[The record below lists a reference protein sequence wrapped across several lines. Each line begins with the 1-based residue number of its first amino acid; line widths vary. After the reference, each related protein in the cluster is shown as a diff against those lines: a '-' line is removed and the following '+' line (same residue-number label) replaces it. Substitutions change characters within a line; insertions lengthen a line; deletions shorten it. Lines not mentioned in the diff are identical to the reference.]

1 MNKRLILFAACV
13 FIIAGCATKRNATS
27 TYKVVEVHDTLRQIV
42 VQADSVV
49 VRDSVRVWMRG
60 DTIHH
65 DRWRTEYRDRW
76 RDKVREVVK
85 VQTDTLV
92 QRDTTYVQARPSAVQ
107 KIKAYAEGVVLFV
120 ISFLSL
126 LVVFRI
132 IKFKV

>member
-1 MNKRLILFAACV
+1 MKRLLYILVILCV
-13 FIIAGCATKRNATS
+13 CGCATKRNATS
-27 TYKVVEVHDTLRQIV
+27 TYKMVEVHDTLRQIV

-49 VRDSVRVWMRG
+49 VRDSVRVWMQG

-85 VQTDTLV
+85 IQTDTLV

-107 KIKAYAEGVVLFV
+107 KIKSYAEGVVLFV

-132 IKFKV
+132 IKFKM

>member
-1 MNKRLILFAACV
+1 MRRLLYILVILCV
-13 FIIAGCATKRNATS
+13 CGCATKRNATS

-49 VRDSVRVWMRG
+49 VRDSVREWMQG
-60 DTIHH
+60 DTIFH

-85 VQTDTLV
+85 MQTDTLV

-126 LVVFRI
+126 LVVYRI

>member
-1 MNKRLILFAACV
+1 MKRLLYILVILCV
-13 FIIAGCATKRNATS
+13 CGCATKRNATS
-27 TYKVVEVHDTLRQIV
+27 TYKAVEVHDTLRQIV

-49 VRDSVRVWMRG
+49 VRDSVRVWMQG

-85 VQTDTLV
+85 IQTDTLV
-92 QRDTTYVQARPSAVQ
+92 QRDTTYVQARQSVVQ
-107 KIKAYAEGVVLFV
+107 KIKSYAEGVVLFV

-126 LVVFRI
+126 LVVYRI

>member
-1 MNKRLILFAACV
+1 MKRLLYILVILCV
-13 FIIAGCATKRNATS
+13 CGCATKRNATS

-49 VRDSVRVWMRG
+49 VRDSVRVWMQG

-107 KIKAYAEGVVLFV
+107 KIKSYAEGVVLFV

-126 LVVFRI
+126 LVVYRI

>member
-1 MNKRLILFAACV
+1 MKRLLYILVILCV
-13 FIIAGCATKRNATS
+13 CGCATKRNATS

-49 VRDSVRVWMRG
+49 VRDSVRVWMQG

-107 KIKAYAEGVVLFV
+107 KIKAYAEGVVLFI

-126 LVVFRI
+126 LVVYRI

>member
-1 MNKRLILFAACV
+1 MKRLLYILVILCV
-13 FIIAGCATKRNATS
+13 CGCATKRNATS
-27 TYKVVEVHDTLRQIV
+27 TYKVVEVHDTLHQIV

-49 VRDSVRVWMRG
+49 VRDSVRVWMQG

-92 QRDTTYVQARPSAVQ
+92 QRDTTYVQARQSAVQ
-107 KIKAYAEGVVLFV
+107 KIKSYAEGVVLFIV
-120 ISFLSL
+120 SFLSL
-126 LVVFRI
+126 LVVYRI

>member
-1 MNKRLILFAACV
+1 MKRLLYILVILCV
-13 FIIAGCATKRNATS
+13 CGCATKRNATS
-27 TYKVVEVHDTLRQIV
+27 TYKVVEVLDTLRQIV

-49 VRDSVRVWMRG
+49 VRDSVRVWMQG

-85 VQTDTLV
+85 IQTDTLV
-92 QRDTTYVQARPSAVQ
+92 QRDITYVQARPSAVQ
-107 KIKAYAEGVVLFV
+107 KIKSYAEGVVLFV

-126 LVVFRI
+126 LVVYRI

>member
-49 VRDSVRVWMRG
+49 VRDSVRVWMQG

-65 DRWRTEYRDRW
+65 DRWRVEYRDRW
-76 RDKVREVVK
+76 RDRVQEVIR

-92 QRDTTYVQARPSAVQ
+92 KENVVTIERKPTFMQRAKPFAAGILAGIV
-107 KIKAYAEGVVLFV
+107 F
-120 ISFLSL
+120 SL
-126 LVVFRI
+126 LLFI
-132 IKFKV
+132 IVKKG

>member
-1 MNKRLILFAACV
+1 MKRLLYILVILCMC
-13 FIIAGCATKRNATS
+13 GCATKRNATS

-49 VRDSVRVWMRG
+49 VRDSVRVWVQG

-65 DRWRTEYRDRW
+65 DRCRTEYRDRW

-85 VQTDTLV
+85 IQTDTLV
-92 QRDTTYVQARPSAVQ
+92 RRDTTYVQARPSAVQ
-107 KIKAYAEGVVLFV
+107 KIKSYAEGVVLFV

-126 LVVFRI
+126 LVVYRI

>member
-42 VQADSVV
+42 VQADSFV
-49 VRDSVRVWMRG
+49 VRDSVRVWMQG

-76 RDKVREVVK
+76 RDKVREVIR
-85 VQTDTLV
+85 VQTDTLIKENV
-92 QRDTTYVQARPSAVQ
+92 VTIDRKPTIMQRAKPFAAGILAGIV
-107 KIKAYAEGVVLFV
+107 F
-120 ISFLSL
+120 SL
-126 LVVFRI
+126 LLFI
-132 IKFKV
+132 IVKKD

>member
-1 MNKRLILFAACV
+1 MKRLLYILVILCV
-13 FIIAGCATKRNATS
+13 CGCATKRNATS
-27 TYKVVEVHDTLRQIV
+27 TYKVVEIHDTLRQIV

-49 VRDSVRVWMRG
+49 VRDSVRVWMQG

-85 VQTDTLV
+85 IQTDTLV

-107 KIKAYAEGVVLFV
+107 KIKSYAEGVVLFV

-132 IKFKV
+132 IKFKM

>member
-1 MNKRLILFAACV
+1 MKRLLYILVILCV
-13 FIIAGCATKRNATS
+13 CGCATKRNATS
-27 TYKVVEVHDTLRQIV
+27 TYKVMEVHDTLRQIV

-49 VRDSVRVWMRG
+49 VRDSVRVWMQG

-92 QRDTTYVQARPSAVQ
+92 QRDTTYVQARQSAVQ
-107 KIKAYAEGVVLFV
+107 KIKSYAEGVVLFIV
-120 ISFLSL
+120 SFLSL
-126 LVVFRI
+126 LVVYRI

>member
-1 MNKRLILFAACV
+1 MRRLLYILVILCV
-13 FIIAGCATKRNATS
+13 CGCATKRNATS
-27 TYKVVEVHDTLRQIV
+27 TYKVVEVRDTLRQIV

-49 VRDSVRVWMRG
+49 VRDSVRVWMQG

-92 QRDTTYVQARPSAVQ
+92 QRDTTYVQARQSSVQ
-107 KIKAYAEGVVLFV
+107 KIKSYAEGVVLFIV
-120 ISFLSL
+120 SFLSL
-126 LVVFRI
+126 LVVYRI
-132 IKFKV
+132 IKLKV

>member
-1 MNKRLILFAACV
+1 MNKRLILFAVCV
-13 FIIAGCATKRNATS
+13 FIIAGCATKRNTTS
-27 TYKVVEVHDTLRQIV
+27 TYKVVEIHDTLRQIV

-49 VRDSVRVWMRG
+49 VRDSVRVWMQG
-60 DTIHH
+60 DTIPET
-65 DRWRTEYRDRW
+65 RWRTEYRDRW

-85 VQTDTLV
+85 IQTDTLL

-126 LVVFRI
+126 LVVYRI

>member
-1 MNKRLILFAACV
+1 MKRLLYILVILCV
-13 FIIAGCATKRNATS
+13 CGCATKRNATS
-27 TYKVVEVHDTLRQIV
+27 TYKVVEIHDTLRQIV

-49 VRDSVRVWMRG
+49 VRDSVRVWMQG

-65 DRWRTEYRDRW
+65 ERWRTEYRDRW

-85 VQTDTLV
+85 IQTDTLV
-92 QRDTTYVQARPSAVQ
+92 RRDTTYVQARPSAMQ
-107 KIKAYAEGVVLFV
+107 KIKSYAEGVVLFV

-126 LVVFRI
+126 LVVYRI

>member
-1 MNKRLILFAACV
+1 MKRLLYIFVILCV
-13 FIIAGCATKRNATS
+13 CGCATKRDATS
-27 TYKVVEVHDTLRQIV
+27 TYKVMEVHDTLRQIV

-49 VRDSVRVWMRG
+49 VRDSVRVWMQG

-76 RDKVREVVK
+76 RDKVREEVK

-107 KIKAYAEGVVLFV
+107 KIKSYAEGVVLFV

-126 LVVFRI
+126 LVVYRI

>member
-1 MNKRLILFAACV
+1 MKRLLYILVILCV
-13 FIIAGCATKRNATS
+13 CGCATKRNATS

-49 VRDSVRVWMRG
+49 VRDSVRVWMQG

-126 LVVFRI
+126 LVVYRI

>member
-1 MNKRLILFAACV
+1 MKRLLYILVILCV
-13 FIIAGCATKRNATS
+13 CGCATKRNATS

-49 VRDSVRVWMRG
+49 VCDSVRVWMQG

-65 DRWRTEYRDRW
+65 DRWRAEYRDRW

-85 VQTDTLV
+85 IQTDTLV
-92 QRDTTYVQARPSAVQ
+92 QRDTTYVQARPSSVQ
-107 KIKAYAEGVVLFV
+107 KIKSYAEGVVLFV

-126 LVVFRI
+126 LVVYRI

>member
-1 MNKRLILFAACV
+1 MRNPIWLLLAFSLLAAS
-13 FIIAGCATKRNATS
+13 CATKRSATE
-27 TYKVVEVHDTLRQIV
+27 TYKVVEIHDTLRQIV

-107 KIKAYAEGVVLFV
+107 KIKSYAEGVVLFV

-126 LVVFRI
+126 LVVYRI

>member
-1 MNKRLILFAACV
+1 MRRLLYILVILCV
-13 FIIAGCATKRNATS
+13 CGCATKRNATS

-49 VRDSVRVWMRG
+49 VRDSVRVWMQG

-107 KIKAYAEGVVLFV
+107 KIKSYAEGVVLFV

-126 LVVFRI
+126 LVVYRI

>member
-1 MNKRLILFAACV
+1 MKRLLYILVILCV
-13 FIIAGCATKRNATS
+13 CGCATKRNATS

-42 VQADSVV
+42 MQADSVV
-49 VRDSVRVWMRG
+49 VRDSVRVWMQG

-85 VQTDTLV
+85 IQTDTLV
-92 QRDTTYVQARPSAVQ
+92 QRDTTYVQARPSAMQ

-126 LVVFRI
+126 LVVYRI

>member
-1 MNKRLILFAACV
+1 MKRLLYILVILCV
-13 FIIAGCATKRNATS
+13 CGCATKRNATS

-49 VRDSVRVWMRG
+49 VRDSVRVWMQG

-92 QRDTTYVQARPSAVQ
+92 QRDTTYVQARQSAVQ
-107 KIKAYAEGVVLFV
+107 KIKSYAEGVVLFV

-126 LVVFRI
+126 LVVYRI

>member
-1 MNKRLILFAACV
+1 MSKRLISFIVCV

-27 TYKVVEVHDTLRQIV
+27 TYKVVEIHDTLRQIV

-49 VRDSVRVWMRG
+49 VRDSVSVWKQG

-65 DRWRTEYRDRW
+65 DRWRVEYRDRW

-85 VQTDTLV
+85 IQTDTLV
-92 QRDTTYVQARPSAVQ
+92 QRDTIYVQARPSAMQ
-107 KIKAYAEGVVLFV
+107 KIKSYAEGVVLFV

>member
-1 MNKRLILFAACV
+1 MKRLLYILVILCV
-13 FIIAGCATKRNATS
+13 CGCATKRNATS

-49 VRDSVRVWMRG
+49 VRDSVRVWMQG
-60 DTIHH
+60 DTIRET
-65 DRWRTEYRDRW
+65 RWRTEYRVRW

-85 VQTDTLV
+85 IQTDTLV
-92 QRDTTYVQARPSAVQ
+92 QRDTTYVQARQSVVQ
-107 KIKAYAEGVVLFV
+107 KIKSYAEGVVLFV

-126 LVVFRI
+126 LVVYRI

>member
-1 MNKRLILFAACV
+1 MKRLLYILVILCV
-13 FIIAGCATKRNATS
+13 CGCATKRNATS

-49 VRDSVRVWMRG
+49 LRDSVRVWMQG
-60 DTIHH
+60 DTIRET
-65 DRWRTEYRDRW
+65 RWRTEYRDRW

-85 VQTDTLV
+85 IQTDTLV

-107 KIKAYAEGVVLFV
+107 KIKSYAEGVVLFIV
-120 ISFLSL
+120 SFLSL
-126 LVVFRI
+126 LVVCRI

>member
-1 MNKRLILFAACV
+1 MKRLLYILVILCV
-13 FIIAGCATKRNATS
+13 CGCATKRNATS

-49 VRDSVRVWMRG
+49 VRDSVRVWMQG

-85 VQTDTLV
+85 IQTDTLV
-92 QRDTTYVQARPSAVQ
+92 QRDTTYVQARPSAMQ
-107 KIKAYAEGVVLFV
+107 KIKSYAEGVVLFV

-126 LVVFRI
+126 LVVYRI

>member
-1 MNKRLILFAACV
+1 MKRLLYIFVILCV
-13 FIIAGCATKRNATS
+13 CGCATKRNATS

-42 VQADSVV
+42 VQTDSVI
-49 VRDSVRVWMRG
+49 VRDSVSVWKQG

-65 DRWRTEYRDRW
+65 DRWRVEYRDRW

-126 LVVFRI
+126 LVVYRI

>member
-1 MNKRLILFAACV
+1 MKRLLYILVILCV
-13 FIIAGCATKRNATS
+13 CGCATKRNATS
-27 TYKVVEVHDTLRQIV
+27 TYKVVEVHDTLRQIL

-49 VRDSVRVWMRG
+49 VRDSVRVWMQG

-85 VQTDTLV
+85 IQTDTLV

-126 LVVFRI
+126 LVVYRI

>member
-1 MNKRLILFAACV
+1 MKRLLYILVILCV
-13 FIIAGCATKRNATS
+13 CGCATKRNATS
-27 TYKVVEVHDTLRQIV
+27 TYKVVEIHDTLRQIV

-49 VRDSVRVWMRG
+49 VRDSVRVWMQG

-107 KIKAYAEGVVLFV
+107 KIKAYAEGVVLFIV
-120 ISFLSL
+120 SFLSL
-126 LVVFRI
+126 LVVYRI

>member
-1 MNKRLILFAACV
+1 MKRLLYILVILCV
-13 FIIAGCATKRNATS
+13 CGCATKRNATS
-27 TYKVVEVHDTLRQIV
+27 TYKVVEIHDTLRQIV

-49 VRDSVRVWMRG
+49 VRDSVRVWMQG

-92 QRDTTYVQARPSAVQ
+92 QRDTTYVQARPSAMQ
-107 KIKAYAEGVVLFV
+107 KIKSYAEGVVLFIV
-120 ISFLSL
+120 SFLSL
-126 LVVFRI
+126 LVVYRI

>member
-1 MNKRLILFAACV
+1 MKRLLYILVILCV
-13 FIIAGCATKRNATS
+13 CGCATKRNATS
-27 TYKVVEVHDTLRQIV
+27 TYKVVEIHDTLRQIV

-49 VRDSVRVWMRG
+49 VRDSVRVWMQG

-126 LVVFRI
+126 LVVYRI

>member
-1 MNKRLILFAACV
+1 MRSPIWLLLAFSLLAAS
-13 FIIAGCATKRNATS
+13 CATKRNATS

-49 VRDSVRVWMRG
+49 VRDSVRVWMQG

-92 QRDTTYVQARPSAVQ
+92 QRDTTYVQARQSGVQ
-107 KIKAYAEGVVLFV
+107 KIKSYAEGVVLFIV
-120 ISFLSL
+120 SFLSL
-126 LVVFRI
+126 LVVYRI
-132 IKFKV
+132 IKLKV